1 MEIRAVTQEKF
12 QEIGNLETDSD
23 MVYPQGDVGGTQD
36 RTELTPAGCS
46 ASPSF
51 PVFPHGAL
59 SRLLQVLPFSPFT
72 GQKAESQRGQ
82 PTCLRFCS

>member
-1 MEIRAVTQEKF
+1 MEIRAVTQETF

-36 RTELTPAGCS
+36 STELTPAGCS

-59 SRLLQVLPFSPFT
+59 HSCCRCYRSPHFQGRKPSRR
-72 GQKAESQRGQ
+72 EDSQ
-82 PTCLRFCS
+82 LA